1 MNKWSIRNVTKLLF
15 PLPFLVHFSNPV
27 PLIFVILSIV
37 VCVDLVPC
45 WSIPRDD
52 ITPLE
57 LMAYGPT
64 NYINH
69 QTIYNRRCKKGR
81 LHLAL
86 NFGILWLYFACKL
99 FWLHWHD
106 RIFFWICSVKTLK
119 NLVQTK
125 FCNLISE

>member
-1 MNKWSIRNVTKLLF
+1 MVNTECKKIAF
-15 PLPFLVHFSNPV
+15 LPDIPCPFFKSCSTDICN
-27 PLIFVILSIV
+27 ILIV